1 MRCPC
6 QVDPHKISMDGFL
19 VLEREVE
26 GVLGT
31 AVQSLIV
38 LSVFGGQLGGSDDCL
53 AALSSRITRQLD
65 PVAKINVG
73 YRVEVHDNQD
83 AQAVATLLQAQEV
96 SMGLSIY
103 KEVDKEGWEA
113 LARAAQEF
121 EASMKGLD
129 IWISLEGVAEAKRE
143 DIKVVWE
150 ALEFDTDFVVWTNDR
165 DIPGDG
171 DSHQGLVGVGK
182 AETWEDQER
191 ILNMTEEE
199 LYEEFQTVFG

>member
-26 GVLGT
+26 GLLGT

-83 AQAVATLLQAQEV
+83 AQAVAALLQAQEV

-103 KEVDKEGWEA
+103 KGVDKEGWEA

-199 LYEEFQTVFG
+199 LYEEFETVFG

>member
-83 AQAVATLLQAQEV
+83 AQAVAALLQAQEV

-103 KEVDKEGWEA
+103 KGVDKEGWEA

-171 DSHQGLVGVGK
+171 DSHQGLVGVAK

-199 LYEEFQTVFG
+199 LYEEFETVFG

>member
-26 GVLGT
+26 GLLGT

-83 AQAVATLLQAQEV
+83 AQAVAALLQAQEV

-199 LYEEFQTVFG
+199 LCEEFETVFG